1 MRLNLT
7 KNVRFADNDKGTCM
21 RVDSL
26 ILSIDDLLDDMIKK
40 DPLEKC
46 LIESLFINDLEFE
59 HLSYIQEILETI
71 LSIDEN
77 GVIVVV

>member
-7 KNVRFADNDKGTCM
+7 KNVKFSDNDKGTCM

-26 ILSIDDLLDDMIKK
+26 ILSIDDLMDDMIKK

-77 GVIVVV
+77 GFIVVV